1 MEEFDEKDT
10 DNVSFGGR
18 AGAVSA
24 RKRRDSYDYFDAV
37 QMLGRY
43 HYINFMITYCFT
55 PMLSFIGLLFF

>member
-43 HYINFMITYCFT
+43 HYT
-55 PMLSFIGLLFF
+55 